1 MQDVVIAGVGMTPV
15 AEHWDKSLRTLA
27 VEAIDA
33 ARNDAGA
40 TQIDAVYVGNA
51 FGAAFSSQTHLG
63 PLIADHAGLSGVE
76 AYTVEAADASG
87 GAALRAGYMAI
98 ASGLLESVL
107 VVGVEKSADR
117 VGAERVEARSMALD
131 ADFEA
136 VHGATLTALA
146 AMLMRRYMYEYDVDL
161 NAFEGFSINAHAN
174 GKRNPFAMY
183 RNTVRAG
190 AFAKAPMVAEPV
202 NLFDGAPDGDG
213 AAAVLL
219 TSVPMAET
227 LGISPVFVRSSAA
240 ATDTLALHDRSDLL
254 YLKAVAVSTED
265 ALRQAR
271 IDRSEVDLFELHD
284 SFTIMS
290 VLALESAGFIGIGQ
304 GWTFANDEH
313 IGLRSPLPISTFG
326 GLKSRGNPVG
336 AAGVYQA
343 VEATLQLRGEAGEN
357 QVPNARTALIQSIGG
372 LGSTAISHIL
382 SV

>member
-33 ARNDAGA
+33 ARNDAGV
-40 TQIDAVYVGNA
+40 TQIDAIYVGNA
-51 FGAAFSSQTHLG
+51 FGASFSSQTHLG

-87 GAALRAGYMAI
+87 GAALRAGYMAV

-117 VGAERVEARSMALD
+117 VGAERVESRSVALD

-146 AMLMRRYMYEYDVDL
+146 AMLMRRYMYEYAVDL
-161 NAFEGFSINAHAN
+161 NAFEGFSVNAHAN

-213 AAAVLL
+213 AAALLL

-227 LGISPVFVRSSAA
+227 LGIDPVFVRGSAA
-240 ATDTLALHDRSDLL
+240 ATDTLALHDRTDML
-254 YLKAVAVSTED
+254 YLKAVAASTGD

-271 IDRSEVDLFELHD
+271 IDRSDVDVFEMHD

-290 VLALESAGFIGIGQ
+290 VLALEAAGFAGRGQ

-313 IGLRSPLPISTFG
+313 IGLNSPLPISTFG

-343 VEATLQLRGEAGEN
+343 VEATLQLRGEAGDN
-357 QVPNARTALIQSIGG
+357 QVANARTALIQSIGG